1 MPRKGPVPKR
11 DVLPDPIYNS
21 QVFTKLVNQ
30 IMWDGKKSLAE
41 HICYGAFEIIEQK
54 NGQRSDGSV

>member
-21 QVFTKLVNQ
+21 KLVTKV
-30 IMWDGKKSLAE
+30 DGYSKKITEKTANFKAKLLSKNLKSENANKKSKK
-41 HICYGAFEIIEQK
+41 G
-54 NGQRSDGSV
+54 

>member
-21 QVFTKLVNQ
+21 KLLTKLINQ
-30 IMWDGKKSLAE
+30 IMWDGKKS
-41 HICYGAFEIIEQK
+41 K
-54 NGQRSDGSV
+54 RS